1 MKMSHLPFVVVCHN
15 PLKSLVQPPQIWT
28 LPFSFG
34 AKVRRVTEL
43 LSGQGAQTTFAGI
56 SIVNNI
62 IGDVF
67 CILVIHLSRVV
78 ASIENEFLMGEKIA
92 RRNFITRLSLGI
104 SSLMALPLSGYS
116 NRKREAKEVMPT
128 LSNIQEMGF
137 QWETADPFLFCVHHE
152 DFFPEGN
159 EKMGPSVPINDR
171 PLGDDF
177 IIKDGFRMYHG
188 KTVPGFP
195 GHPHRG
201 FETITVVRKGIVD
214 HADSLGA
221 AGRYGHGD
229 VQWMTAGGGVQH
241 SEMFPLI
248 HEDKENTM
256 ELFQIWLNLP
266 KKNKMVDPHFKM
278 LWSDSIPKFN
288 HCDNNQL
295 NTLVEVIAGK
305 LHDNRAPAPPPDSWA
320 ADPENA
326 VAIWNIKMDA
336 GAKWTLPKTEEGIN
350 RTAYYYE
357 GEGLTMAHEKLPN
370 YHRVTLRPDVDIE
383 IQNGNSEAGI
393 LILQGRPIEEPVIQ
407 YGPFVMNT
415 KQEIKQA
422 FEDYHRTKFGGWPWS
437 RPDQVHPRDKG
448 RFALHADGRLE
459 KKA

>member
-1 MKMSHLPFVVVCHN
+1 
-15 PLKSLVQPPQIWT
+15 
-28 LPFSFG
+28 
-34 AKVRRVTEL
+34 
-43 LSGQGAQTTFAGI
+43 
-56 SIVNNI
+56 
-62 IGDVF
+62 
-67 CILVIHLSRVV
+67 
-78 ASIENEFLMGEKIA
+78 
-92 RRNFITRLSLGI
+92 
-104 SSLMALPLSGYS
+104 MALPLSGYS
-116 NRKREAKEVMPT
+116 NHSRKEEKEMPP
-128 LSNIQEMGF
+128 LSDIQPMGF

-152 DFFPEGN
+152 DFFPKGN
-159 EKMGPSVPINDR
+159 EKMGPAVPISDR

-278 LWSDSIPKFN
+278 LWGDSIPKHN
-288 HCDNNQL
+288 HCDDNQL
-295 NTLVEVIAGK
+295 NTLVEVIAGELNGHK
-305 LHDNRAPAPPPDSWA
+305 APAPPPDSWA
-320 ADPENA
+320 ADPENHVA
-326 VAIWNIKMDA
+326 VWNIKMDA
-336 GAKWTLPKTEEGIN
+336 GAKWVMPKTAAGIN
-350 RTAYYYE
+350 RTIYYYE
-357 GEGLTMAHEKLPN
+357 GEKLRVADETMPK
-370 YHRVTLRPDVDIE
+370 YHRAKMRPDVDVVF
-383 IQNGNSEAGI
+383 QNGNKEAGI
-393 LILQGRPIEEPVIQ
+393 LLLQGKPINEPVIQ

-415 KQEIKQA
+415 KQEIQEA
-422 FEDYHRTKFGGWPWS
+422 FDEFHRTRFGGWPWP
-437 RPDQVHPRDKG
+437 RTDQVHPRDKG
-448 RFALHADGRLE
+448 RFAKHADGRIE
-459 KKA
+459 TKG